1 MSGGAVGFNISALE
15 HALACLYDSF
25 LLAQP
30 PLSEALRIYAQHA
43 FMPVHPATAV
53 DEIKKRVE
61 GGKMQAH
68 FSEVTAVCTAALARI
83 SHSAAGGPVGHLRH
97 L

>member
-30 PLSEALRIYAQHA
+30 PLSEALRLYAQLA
-43 FMPVHPATAV
+43 FAPVHPATPV

-61 GGKMQAH
+61 SKMQMY
-68 FSEVTAVCTAALARI
+68 FVDVSALLLPRFDFF
-83 SHSAAGGPVGHLRH
+83 
-97 L
+97 

>member
-30 PLSEALRIYAQHA
+30 PLSEALRLYAQLA
-43 FMPVHPATAV
+43 FAPLHPATPV

-61 GGKMQAH
+61 GGKMQTH
-68 FSEVTAVCTAALARI
+68 FVDVSALLLPRFD
-83 SHSAAGGPVGHLRH
+83 SF
-97 L
+97 

>member
-1 MSGGAVGFNISALE
+1 MSSGAVGFNISALE

-30 PLSEALRIYAQHA
+30 PLSEALRLYAQLA
-43 FMPVHPATAV
+43 FAPVHPATPV

-61 GGKMQAH
+61 GGKMQTH
-68 FSEVTAVCTAALARI
+68 FVDVSALLLPRFD
-83 SHSAAGGPVGHLRH
+83 SF
-97 L
+97 